1 MSRGAAIARA
11 LSVAAVVLA
20 VDQATKALVRGSIE
34 RGGEEPLGLGIS
46 LVNTRNTGVAFG
58 LFQGGGVLL
67 IIFAV
72 VAILGIVAFLVALS
86 DRPGTW
92 MPLGLLAGGAV
103 GNLVDR
109 VASGAVTDFIDFSW
123 WPAFNVADMAI
134 TAGVLSMLWVLEGPR
149 ARRRPA

>member
-1 MSRGAAIARA
+1 
-11 LSVAAVVLA
+11 
-20 VDQATKALVRGSIE
+20 
-34 RGGEEPLGLGIS
+34 
-46 LVNTRNTGVAFG
+46 
-58 LFQGGGVLL
+58 
-67 IIFAV
+67 
-72 VAILGIVAFLVALS
+72 
-86 DRPGTW
+86 